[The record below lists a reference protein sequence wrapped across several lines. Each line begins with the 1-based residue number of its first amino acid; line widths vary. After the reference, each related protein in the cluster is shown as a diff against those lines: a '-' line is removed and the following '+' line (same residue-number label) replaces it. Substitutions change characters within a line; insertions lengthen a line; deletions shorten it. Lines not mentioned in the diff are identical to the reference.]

1 MTEKPTEPDLLP
13 HEKADEDADKVVNRI
28 RRGGGRVRRRQS
40 GLEVVRLAPDDG
52 GPYDFD
58 GPYL

>member
-1 MTEKPTEPDLLP
+1 MTDEPTDADVPE
-13 HEKADEDADKVVNRI
+13 HQRADEDADKIVNRI
-28 RRGGGRVRRRQS
+28 RRGGGRVKLRQS

-52 GPYDFD
+52 PYDFD